1 MLLSCIGYAALTASM
16 MLDWALEVLLLL
28 CWIVTEALAGTTLL
42 GANQGVFIH
51 MWKPKIHIQWIC
63 QVAAWVEFRLFKDS
77 VSGLSSSN

>member
-28 CWIVTEALAGTTLL
+28 CWIVMEALAGTTLL

>member
-28 CWIVTEALAGTTLL
+28 CWIVMEALAGPTLL